1 MSDDLEIDELE
12 AVDFED
18 LESTDLLSAILDI
31 IASESEA

>member
-12 AVDFED
+12 AVDFDD
-18 LESTDLLSAILDI
+18 LESTDLLSAILDL